1 MALIIL
7 FLAAVSLAGGQEL
20 CKLFLA
26 IEYACP
32 DAKEPDTPASRARR
46 RVMRATPRRFAAC
59 FSESRL
65 G

>member
-32 DAKEPDTPASRARR
+32 DAKEPDTPTFTGSKKGYAGDA
-46 RVMRATPRRFAAC
+46 
-59 FSESRL
+59 
-65 G
+65 